1 MTVMQKLFCF
11 GRVQSIGI
19 GLDQLWPVFRAQGV
33 DQKLFLFRHDLIV
46 DSCGDDLIAGKL
58 QKLTEIL
65 IRRRIQIIDHDQ
77 DFFLFTDLLQ
87 SAELF
92 PIILPQRRISFPV
105 IQQSGNGNGSIIT
118 DSLEDPLAGYD
129 VKDMIIRRAMSGDIC
144 KRNGSFSDA
153 ADAVQE
159 DCVERGKR
167 VSDSG

>member
-11 GRVQSIGI
+11 CRFQSAGI